1 MIFRDSLF
9 LIRLEHFVE
18 WMNGVED
25 AIADLDK
32 ESVSFEQYKE
42 TLSKFE
48 VSQTTKLT

>member
-1 MIFRDSLF
+1 M
-9 LIRLEHFVE
+9 E

-48 VSQTTKLT
+48 VSKTTKLT